1 MKAQREQRR
10 RHGARA
16 VDPEDHAWRD
26 LLKARPRAA
35 AERALYLMLLR
46 ALAEIVAGQSTE
58 SWSVAG
64 LLVFARQCRALRELL
79 ARREAKVC

>member
-1 MKAQREQRR
+1 MLIAAKRSMKAQREQRR

-35 AERALYLMLLR
+35 AERALDLWIPGEGQHRRPAVSELSASGRGGSVMTSGR
-46 ALAEIVAGQSTE
+46 ARSQ
-58 SWSVAG
+58 
-64 LLVFARQCRALRELL
+64 R
-79 ARREAKVC
+79 